1 MMIYQ
6 EIHPKWNADRKQ
18 WTVSIMRDGKR
29 KQFSCSTP
37 KSAGKAEV
45 RRKALQWLESGTTN
59 ESVTLSDAYNRF
71 LKDYELK
78 NGQNSQLVRLRSI
91 GKNHIVSVLG
101 TRKVGTIRLEEWQDL
116 LTLARPIGSRK
127 DPLTKKYLK
136 NIRETIILFMNW
148 ATPRKYMAEN
158 YAKELFVPKNA
169 PTKGKKI
176 LQLSDLQEWF
186 SQPTGYWFERALM
199 FEVLT
204 GLRPGEVLGIQRTD
218 FDPVTGILHIQRA
231 INSTGQ
237 VTEGKNENAKRK
249 IALVGEVRTI
259 FKEQMRSAARFDSEW
274 VFCSPFGQMPSQR
287 GLVRCMQRIDEK
299 FSFDPEITP
308 YSLRHTFFTLVEGYL
323 SSRTMKAIFGH
334 SDATESHTLYGQH
347 EIDGEVHEASRQL
360 SVTPLYQIARKVN

>member
-1 MMIYQ
+1 MVYQ

-37 KSAGKAEV
+37 KSVGKAEV
-45 RRKALQWLESGTTN
+45 RRKALEWLEQGETN
-59 ESVTLSDAYNRF
+59 ESVTLADAYGRF

-78 NGQNSQLVRLRSI
+78 NGQNSQLVRLKSI
-91 GKNHIVSVLG
+91 GKNHIVGKLG
-101 TRKVGTIRLEEWQDL
+101 KRRVGAISLEEWQDL
-116 LTLARPIGSRK
+116 ITNAHPIGNRT

-136 NIRETIILFMNW
+136 NIRETVILFMNW
-148 ATPRKYMAEN
+148 ATPRKYMSDN
-158 YAKELFVPKNA
+158 YAKELFIPKNA

-176 LQLSDLQEWF
+176 LQLSDLQQWF
-186 SQPTGYWFERALM
+186 SHPTGYHFERALF

-204 GLRPGEVLGIQRTD
+204 GCRPGEVLGIRHED
-218 FDPVTGILHIQRA
+218 FDPLTGVLSIQRA

-237 VTEGKNENAKRK
+237 VTEGKNENARRK
-249 IALVGEVRTI
+249 IALVGEVRQI
-259 FKEQMRSAARFDSEW
+259 FEEQQAVSRQLRSEW

-287 GLVRCMQRIDEK
+287 GLVRCMQRIDET
-299 FSFDPEITP
+299 FLFDPEITP

-323 SSRTMKAIFGH
+323 PSRTMKAIFGH

-360 SVTPLYQIARKVN
+360 SVTPLYQIVRKVN